1 MHRSLLA
8 IPALLV
14 LAAPLVGD
22 TTLTVPPGS
31 TAGVV
36 VKLTIDTFLGSDDD
50 TASGVVNIDSSS
62 ITVNPNPGSEPFET
76 VQITDHV
83 INTSGASLDFCF
95 YPIFGACTVPLAV
108 TVDQLDVTLA
118 NDLSVPVDADGN
130 WFSDSASYDLVMR
143 LSYDGGSLIGAG
155 SADATANALVSVGGN
170 IDLDSGVLSVTNL
183 DLENIDI
190 VIDPTTLPDG
200 LDGLRVE
207 VDTDF
212 SGVVYSG
219 SFNPCDLDG
228 DGSVNGSD
236 LSILLSEW
244 GNCCQGDLDGN
255 GIVDGADLSQLL
267 SCWTG

>member
-1 MHRSLLA
+1 M
-8 IPALLV
+8 
-14 LAAPLVGD
+14 
-22 TTLTVPPGS
+22 
-31 TAGVV
+31 
-36 VKLTIDTFLGSDDD
+36 
-50 TASGVVNIDSSS
+50 
-62 ITVNPNPGSEPFET
+62 
-76 VQITDHV
+76 
-83 INTSGASLDFCF
+83 
-95 YPIFGACTVPLAV
+95 PLAV